1 MRSCDWHV
9 VMLYATEW
17 TRLSLSAIKSIY
29 VNTTVNLAI
38 VLYPYPND
46 HIINML
52 LVGSGCVHYC
62 LH

>member
-1 MRSCDWHV
+1 MRSCDWQV
-9 VMLYATEW
+9 VMLYVTEW
-17 TRLSLSAIKSIY
+17 NRLSLSAIKSIY

-46 HIINML
+46 QIINML